1 MIKMC
6 INNAV
11 YKGGSQDTGFK
22 FVFKIFT
29 DYQSFIVIKFVQ
41 LLSFAVMQTSNLNF
55 SDLSALSSCKWFPLK
70 HEIAW
75 CMNTCICIQLS

>member
-29 DYQSFIVIKFVQ
+29 DYQSFIVIKFVPQ
-41 LLSFAVMQTSNLNF
+41 LLSFAVMQTSNL
-55 SDLSALSSCKWFPLK
+55 
-70 HEIAW
+70 
-75 CMNTCICIQLS
+75 